1 MSRCAA
7 VLVFVLAA
15 TFASAQ
21 AAATRQPTAESRQP
35 LLSHLNAGP
44 HAPLY
49 TTYAAPVSRSE
60 YFVDEAYHLNYDSPE
75 KAVTY
80 ETDTAGEFF
89 LAWRLGSDPKKS
101 ITALAVRDFYKPP
114 VIHRSYTD
122 MVEVEYWPFTTIE
135 VREFF
140 DVYSSKLAFLRVQ
153 VTNHAPIPQQVTAYA
168 CYRNS
173 QPITEIHGS
182 AQIVNFSHTEDVKT
196 KMEVPLQHYDPQYAD
211 LFMLGEEA
219 DDFGGS
225 SDADITHSIAAREP
239 LGQKIPPDA
248 RSFALGKRLDLTPGQ
263 TRELRAV
270 RGAQAWHDQRLL
282 LGDASRLLTIP
293 IAPLI
298 AESQAQY
305 KDIPRD
311 IKFPNRDWELAYWSA
326 FNLVRQQ
333 MLPPEGDAHF
343 NYYVFSRE
351 PTWSWGHDGQ
361 VFHESI
367 TMQAYAYMDAKSAE
381 DSQRVYIERQ
391 HPNGYMGYRVG
402 PFVDKTFPLDG
413 ENTSS
418 APFFNWTNWEIY
430 RVSHDKQFLAQAYDA
445 GSKLANY
452 FLSTH
457 EKDGDGFLEWG
468 GNAML
473 ENVRDS
479 LDAVWTLF
487 GGDDSSPKK
496 VKSLDLTTMMVKET
510 SSLALMAREL
520 GRPDEARQW
529 DAKADRLASLVRTRM
544 WDPQTGFFY
553 NLARD
558 SGQFVSTTGIDVR
571 RKEIIGF
578 LPLWAGIATK
588 EQAAKLR
595 AEAANP
601 ASFNRR
607 FGMPTL
613 AANDPYYDPYITRC
627 CQWNG
632 AVWLLWDYMVMRGLE
647 DYGYRADAER
657 IAQHAMDGVLF
668 QLKNNHRFWESFSPD
683 YTQLN
688 SPKNYLWDAIIARM
702 MIDLYSVAGR

>member
-1 MSRCAA
+1 M
-7 VLVFVLAA
+7 
-15 TFASAQ
+15 
-21 AAATRQPTAESRQP
+21 
-35 LLSHLNAGP
+35 SHLSAGP

-49 TTYAAPVSRSE
+49 TTYAAPLSRSE

-75 KAVTY
+75 KPVTY
-80 ETDTAGEFF
+80 ETDTAGEFG
-89 LAWRLGSDPKKS
+89 LAWRLGYDPTKS
-101 ITALAVRDFYKPP
+101 ITALAVRDFFKPP
-114 VIHRSYTD
+114 VVHRSYTD
-122 MVEVEYWPFTTIE
+122 MVEVEYWPFSTIE
-135 VREFF
+135 VHEFF
-140 DVYSSKLAFLRVQ
+140 VVYSSRLALLDVK
-153 VTNHAPIPQQVTAYA
+153 VISHAAEEQPLFVYFV
-168 CYRNS
+168 YRNADGIANARTTTT
-173 QPITEIHGS
+173 PGVIDHGW
-182 AQIVNFSHTEDVKT
+182 ATFEHVEDVKT
-196 KMEVPLQHYDPQYAD
+196 KMEVPLPQYDSEYRDRVSMNAYG
-211 LFMLGEEA
+211 LGYIPEA
-219 DDFGGS
+219 ANPGGS
-225 SDADITHSIAAREP
+225 GFEDDPIVKQLQGGETRAAV
-239 LGQKIPPDA
+239 
-248 RSFALGKRLDLTPGQ
+248 SGKPTWFV
-263 TRELRAV
+263 LRALV
-270 RGAQAWHDQRLL
+270 KLRARDHAALRFARGVQPHNES
-282 LGDASRLLTIP
+282 GDALEKAVAELLDK
-293 IAPLI
+293 PLDPAI
-298 AESQAQY
+298 AESEAQY
-305 KDIPRD
+305 RDIPRD

-367 TMQAYAYMDAKSAE
+367 TMQAYAYMDARSAE
-381 DSQRVYIERQ
+381 DSQRVFIERQ
-391 HPNGYMGYRVG
+391 HPDGYMGYRVG

-430 RVSHDKQFLAQAYDA
+430 RVSHDRQFLQQAYDA
-445 GSKLANY
+445 GSKLADW
-452 FLSTH
+452 FLKTH

-468 GNAML
+468 ANAML

-487 GGDDSSPKK
+487 GGDDTSPKK
-496 VKSLDLTTMMVKET
+496 VKSLDLTAMMVKET
-510 SSLALMAREL
+510 RSLALEAREL
-520 GRPDEARQW
+520 GRADEARKW
-529 DAKADRLASLVRTRM
+529 DQTADHLAALVRTRM

-558 SGQFVSTTGIDVR
+558 SGAFVSKQGIDVR

-588 EQAAKLR
+588 EQAAKVR

-601 ASFNRR
+601 ASFHRR

-613 AANDPYYDPYITRC
+613 AANDAYFDPYITRC

-668 QLKNNHRFWESFSPD
+668 QLKSNHRFWESFSPD

-702 MIDLYSVAGR
+702 MIDLCQPKKNP

>member
-1 MSRCAA
+1 MFFSIAA
-7 VLVFVLAA
+7 
-15 TFASAQ
+15 FAQ
-21 AAATRQPTAESRQP
+21 TPTASQGAVGRKPSSSGSDLP
-35 LLSHLNAGP
+35 LAHLNAGP

-49 TTYAAPVSRSE
+49 TTYAAPLSRSE

-75 KAVTY
+75 KPVTY
-80 ETDTAGEFF
+80 ETDTAGEFGVV
-89 LAWRLGSDPKKS
+89 WRLGTGAKKS
-101 ITALAVRDFYKPP
+101 ITALATRDFFRQP

-122 MVEVEYWPFTTIE
+122 MVELEYWPFTTIQ
-135 VREFF
+135 VRELL
-140 DVYSSKLAFLRVQ
+140 DVYSSQLAVVRVQ
-153 VTNHAPIPQQVTAYA
+153 VTNHSDQPQEVIAYA
-168 CYRNS
+168 VYRN
-173 QPITEIHGS
+173 PAAVTEAAIEKK
-182 AQIVNFSHTEDVKT
+182 QVVIFSHVEDVKT
-196 KMEVPLQHYDPQYAD
+196 KMEVPLPQYDPNFRD
-211 LFMLGEEA
+211 IFMLDSPA
-219 DDFGGS
+219 DTFGGS
-225 SDADITHSIAAREP
+225 ADADITHAIAEKDF
-239 LGQKIPPDA
+239 LDGTIPAQPH
-248 RSFALGKRLDLTPGQ
+248 SFALGKHLHLAPGQ
-263 TRELRAV
+263 TAEFRLV
-270 RGAQAWHDQRLL
+270 RGAQSGRDDLAKLL
-282 LGDASRLLTIP
+282 ASAETLLK
-293 IAPLI
+293 APLDPI
-298 AESQAQY
+298 LRESEAQY
-305 KDIPRD
+305 RDIPRD
-311 IKFPNRDWELAYWSA
+311 IKFPNHDWELAYWSA

-367 TMQAYAYMDAKSAE
+367 TMQAYAYMDARSAE
-381 DSQRVYIERQ
+381 DSQRVFIERQ
-391 HPNGYMGYRVG
+391 HPDGYMGYRVG

-418 APFFNWTNWEIY
+418 APFFNWTSWEIY
-430 RVSHDKQFLAQAYDA
+430 RVSHDRKFLEQAYDS
-445 GSKLANY
+445 GSKLAGW
-452 FLSTH
+452 FLKTH

-468 GNAML
+468 ANAML
-473 ENVRDS
+473 ECVRDS

-487 GGDDSSPKK
+487 GGDDTSPKK
-496 VKSLDLTTMMVKET
+496 VKSLDLTAMMVKET
-510 SSLALMAREL
+510 RSLALEAREL
-520 GRPDEARQW
+520 GRADDARKW
-529 DAKADRLASLVRTRM
+529 DATADRLAALVRTRM
-544 WDPQTGFFY
+544 WDPQTKFFY

-558 SGQFVSTTGIDVR
+558 SGTFVSKQGIDVR

-601 ASFNRR
+601 ASFNHR

-613 AANDPYYDPYITRC
+613 AGNDPYFDPYITRC

-668 QLKNNHRFWESFSPD
+668 QLKANHRFWESFSPD

-702 MIDLYSVAGR
+702 MIDLYQPKKNP